1 MLLYPQLYLN
11 CYVRKATLLIV
22 HADINIL
29 LWSKNFTP
37 SVAFNIEFNIF
48 FSGYPLCLD
57 LKKVL
62 YFEKYFK
69 LDI

>member
-1 MLLYPQLYLN
+1 MLEKLRYWV
-11 CYVRKATLLIV
+11 CMLI
-22 HADINIL
+22 INIL